1 MMTPVNIMD
10 TGKLLFLGIL
20 AARLQIMK
28 HPPNGMHRQNRK
40 FLSRLA
46 LLFTRVSVSC
56 QLKPQGTIQTRR
68 TSRWNAES

>member
-28 HPPNGMHRQNRK
+28 HPP
-40 FLSRLA
+40 
-46 LLFTRVSVSC
+46 
-56 QLKPQGTIQTRR
+56 
-68 TSRWNAES
+68 